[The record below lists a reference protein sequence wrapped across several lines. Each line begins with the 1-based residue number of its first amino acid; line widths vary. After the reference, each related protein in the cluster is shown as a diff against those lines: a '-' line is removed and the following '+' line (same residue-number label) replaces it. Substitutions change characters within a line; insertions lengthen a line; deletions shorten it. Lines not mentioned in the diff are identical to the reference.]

1 MIKKWLVLGIAL
13 AIVLFFYWDL
23 GHYLTLDMLKKTHH
37 HWVARHAESPWWVA
51 TIFFVLCVGV
61 TTFSLPGNT
70 LLMLAGG
77 ALFGLGIGTLLVSF
91 SFSLGATL
99 AFLLARH
106 LFRAPIQ
113 HHFAHRLAQINQGLA
128 TEGVIYL
135 LTLRLL
141 PVIPSSL
148 VNLLMGLTTIP
159 VRTFYWVTQLGTLAA
174 TLIYVQAGTQL
185 AQLQHPSD
193 ALPLTLLCTL
203 LLVALLPLLVKKVVE
218 KRGIYRKNN
227 P

>member
-1 MIKKWLVLGIAL
+1 MAKRLLILWVAVGIA
-13 AIVLFFYWDL
+13 LFFYWDL

-37 HWVARHAESPWWVA
+37 ILVDQHTASPWRVA
-51 TIFFVLCVGV
+51 TLFFILCVGI
-61 TTFSLPGNT
+61 TALSLPGNT

-77 ALFGLGIGTLLVSF
+77 ALFGLGLGTLLVSF
-91 SFSLGATL
+91 AFSMGATL

-106 LFRAPIQ
+106 LLRRPIQ
-113 HHFAHRLAQINQGLA
+113 NHFANRLAQINQGLA
-128 TEGVIYL
+128 TEGVLYL

-159 VRTFYWVTQLGTLAA
+159 VRTFYWVTQLGTLLA

-185 AQLQHPSD
+185 AQLQNPSD

-203 LLVALLPLLVKKVVE
+203 LLVSFLPLLIKQMVK
-218 KRGIYRKNN
+218 KRGISKQNN
-227 P
+227 Q